1 MGLNSGVV
9 LIRTSSPLFVVRIV
23 VQTLHNHHKSL
34 EMHRGMIRW
43 AAAAVQSINSNQ
55 QIQMA
60 QVV

>member
-43 AAAAVQSINSNQ
+43 AAAQSINSNQ
-55 QIQMA
+55 QIQKWHR
-60 QVV
+60 